1 MSMKKRIL
9 PCLVVVL
16 LFAFAA
22 SGISAHSSSMGS
34 FNQVAKT
41 LGQPTRSQLN
51 INLLAHWIYAD
62 GTSAHNPHT
71 NGNGIYF
78 PRGTYGAGVIYID
91 GLLWGGFVKD
101 GQQPELRV
109 GGSTYNTGMIQG
121 AIESKG
127 VAEDPEDA
135 DVRIWRIRQDYKTA
149 DLRQDAAEMEEMG
162 INDVADADIADLR
175 AQYETD
181 WNEWPVEKGAPFYDV
196 NGNGRLDAGVEEDL
210 NGNGVID
217 LGEREEPGLAGADQV
232 LWFAANDLTEGRTL
246 GLYGSPPIGIELQF
260 TMWGY
265 NRTDAMGNVAFK
277 KYKVIYK
284 GTSNTTPVATIDSCF
299 FAVWSDPDCGEY
311 SDDLV
316 GCDTLANLMYV
327 YNSVTQDVKFT
338 AFGLAPPSGGYDFL
352 QGPIVEGADDDVAI
366 FDGKLKPGYR
376 NLGMTYFNYFAAG
389 GTWSDPDLQDY
400 GGTEQWYNLM
410 NGLTPRGGIPYPLM
424 DGETPTRYPL
434 SGDPVAGVGDVDG
447 VLLPPGDRRCQM
459 ITGPITLAFGDTQE
473 VVVAFVTGLGADRLS
488 SINVMKYNDISA
500 QYAYDNFFEL
510 AKAPAAPQLKIS
522 NFDRKIL
529 LNWGWDEAG
538 ISATEDVDQNG
549 YLFEGYN
556 VYQLPTPSSP
566 LSEGKKIATFD
577 VANEVTVIL
586 DALFDESSGQ
596 ILQSPA
602 QIGTNSGI
610 TRTLEITK
618 NAFTSRPLVNGTP
631 YYFAVT
637 AYSYNGDQTVPIH
650 TLESSPLI
658 KQAIP
663 QTTVPGVRLQHE
675 VGEAVDVEHD
685 GPSDGSVE
693 VAIVDPTITNGHTY
707 EVTFADVEGSVQW
720 MLKDATTDET
730 KLAAMTNQTTAQSN
744 TIIDGFDIKVLGP
757 PTGMNTNK
765 FGVAYGEGSATS
777 AAYLAGWDFDGN
789 RWIGGYDWGGAG
801 LFGGMA
807 NGADFF
813 GSTLGPADYVDIK
826 VDFTSDPNMDDESK
840 WSNVAVY
847 RRDLGYALN
856 GAGKAPMV
864 AWDTSVDPPRRINIC
879 IVEHDGVTNASGD
892 AIPANNIWDMAWNGS
907 EFADLGGREY
917 IFFML
922 SDYASDPTT
931 VYDDDAMW
939 GPAADVLYAIWP
951 QARGSRAYLLAD
963 FWISVFASK
972 VNYTSD
978 TFTFTTNAPAFD
990 KKTAGVDV
998 EKINVYPNPYYG
1010 VNPREQTA
1018 VDRFVSFNHLPEK
1031 ATFRIF
1037 DLAGTLV
1044 VKLEKDDPS
1053 QFFRWDLRNHNEL
1066 PVASGIYIIHIEMP
1080 DLDQTKILKAAVV
1093 REAEFLEVF

>member
-22 SGISAHSSSMGS
+22 SGISAHSTSMGT

-62 GTSAHNPHT
+62 GTSAHNPIT
-71 NGNGIYF
+71 GGNGIYF

-91 GLLWGGFVKD
+91 GLLWGGFVQD

-109 GGSTYNTGMIQG
+109 GGSTYNTGLIQG
-121 AIESKG
+121 AITSKG
-127 VAEDPEDA
+127 VAEDPEAA
-135 DVRIWRIRQDYKTA
+135 DVRIWRIRPDYKTA
-149 DLRQDAAEMEEMG
+149 NLRQDAAEMEEMG
-162 INDVADADIADLR
+162 INDVTDADEEALR
-175 AQYETD
+175 AQYATD
-181 WNEWPVEKGAPFYDV
+181 WEEWPWEKGAPFYDV

-210 NGNGVID
+210 NGNGVIE
-217 LGEREEPGLAGADQV
+217 LGEREEPGVAGADQV
-232 LWFAANDLTEGRTL
+232 LWFVANDLTEGRTL
-246 GLYGSPPIGIELQF
+246 GLYGSPPIGIEMQF

-284 GTSNTTPVATIDSCF
+284 GTSNTPANATIDSCF

-316 GCDTLANLMYV
+316 GCDTTANLMYV

-352 QGPIVEGADDDVAI
+352 QGPIVEGTADDVAI
-366 FDGKLKPGYR
+366 FDGKLKPGYK
-376 NLGMTYFNYFAAG
+376 NLGMAYFNYFAAG
-389 GTWSDPDLQDY
+389 GTWSDPDLQEY
-400 GGTEQWYNLM
+400 QGTEQWYNLM

-424 DGETPTRYPL
+424 DGETPTKYPL
-434 SGDPVAGVGDVDG
+434 SGDPVTGTGDLDG
-447 VLLPPGDRRCQM
+447 YLLPPGDRRCQM
-459 ITGPITLAFGDTQE
+459 ITGPITLAYGDTQE

-488 SINVMKYNDISA
+488 SINVLKYNDISA

-510 AKAPAAPQLKIS
+510 AKAPAAPSLKVS
-522 NFDRKIL
+522 NFDRKVL
-529 LNWGWDEAG
+529 LNWGWDEMG
-538 ISATEDVDQNG
+538 IGATEEVVQKG
-549 YLFEGYN
+549 YAFEGYN
-556 VYQLPTPSSP
+556 VYQLPSPSSP
-566 LSEGKKIATFD
+566 LSEAKKLATYD

-586 DALFDESSGQ
+586 DAQFDESSGQ
-596 ILQSPA
+596 ILQRPA

-610 TRTLEITK
+610 SRTLTVTK
-618 NAFTSRPLVNGTP
+618 DAFTSRPLVNGTP

-637 AYSYNGDQTVPIH
+637 AYSYNGADDVPIH
-650 TLESSPLI
+650 TLESAPEVL
-658 KQAIP
+658 QAIP

-675 VGEAVDVEHD
+675 VGEAVEVTHE
-685 GPSDGSVE
+685 GPSDGAVE
-693 VAIVDPTITNGHTY
+693 VNIIDPTVTTGHTY
-707 EVTFADVEGSVQW
+707 EVTFADTDGNIAW
-720 MLKDATTDET
+720 MLKDATADET
-730 KLAAMTNQTTAQSN
+730 KLSGMTNQTAAQSN

-757 PTGMNTNK
+757 PTGMNTSK

-777 AAYLAGWDFDGN
+777 ATYLQGWDFGGN
-789 RWIGGYDWGGAG
+789 RWISGTDWGARA
-801 LFGGMA
+801 LFGGLD
-807 NGADFF
+807 NGANFF
-813 GSTLGPADYVDIK
+813 GSTLGPADYVDVK
-826 VDFTSDPNMDDESK
+826 LDFTSDPNMDDESK
-840 WSNVAVY
+840 WSNVVVY
-847 RRDLGYALN
+847 RRDDGYASYGN
-856 GAGKAPMV
+856 GKAPIV
-864 AWDTSVDPPRRINIC
+864 AYDTWNNRRLNIC
-879 IVEHDGVTNASGD
+879 IVEHDGVTNASGE
-892 AIPANNIWDMAWNGS
+892 AIPANGIWDMGWNGT

-917 IFFML
+917 VFIMNTE
-922 SDYASDPTT
+922 YVSDPST
-931 VYDDDAMW
+931 VYDDNNW
-939 GPAADVLYAIWP
+939 GPAADVLYAFWP
-951 QARGSRAYLLAD
+951 ASRGSRAYLLAD
-963 FWISVFASK
+963 FWVSVFASR
-972 VNYTSD
+972 VNYTED
-978 TFTFTTNAPAFD
+978 TFTFNTKAPAYNAN
-990 KKTAGVDV
+990 TAGVDV

-1044 VKLEKDDPS
+1044 RKLEKDDPS

-1080 DLDQTKILKAAVV
+1080 DLDKTKILKAAVV